1 MDNND
6 FLKIKELKEYL
17 ERLLDKI
24 NQSSNKIESDRD
36 KQENLIANIQPFVNP
51 QEFREYLK
59 PKINR
64 KINFKYYVE
73 SKDKID
79 EKFRNRKLLHFDSK
93 FFTVQYQKGG
103 RVSKYRIDRV
113 VDYK

>member
-1 MDNND
+1 MDNSD
-6 FLKIKELKEYL
+6 FLKIKELKEEL
-17 ERLLDKI
+17 ERLLDKV
-24 NQSSNKIESDRD
+24 NQSSNKIESNRVN
-36 KQENLIANIQPFVNP
+36 QENLVSNIQPFVNP

-113 VDYK
+113 VYYK

>member
-1 MDNND
+1 MNNSD
-6 FLKIKELKEYL
+6 FLKIKELKEEL
-17 ERLLDKI
+17 ERLLDKV
-24 NQSSNKIESDRD
+24 NQSSNKIESNRAN
-36 KQENLIANIQPFVNP
+36 QENLVSNIQPFVNP

-113 VDYK
+113 VYYK

>member
-6 FLKIKELKEYL
+6 FLKIKELKEEL

-36 KQENLIANIQPFVNP
+36 KQENLIANIQQFVNP

>member
-1 MDNND
+1 MDNSD
-6 FLKIKELKEYL
+6 FLKIKELKEEL
-17 ERLLDKI
+17 ERLLDKV
-24 NQSSNKIESDRD
+24 NQSSNEIESNRAN
-36 KQENLIANIQPFVNP
+36 QENLVSNIQPFVNP

-113 VDYK
+113 VYYK

>member
-6 FLKIKELKEYL
+6 FLKIKELKEEL
-17 ERLLDKI
+17 ERLLDKV
-24 NQSSNKIESDRD
+24 NQSSNKIESNRAN
-36 KQENLIANIQPFVNP
+36 QENLVSNIQPFVNP

>member
-1 MDNND
+1 MDNSD
-6 FLKIKELKEYL
+6 FLKIKELKEEL
-17 ERLLDKI
+17 ERLLDKV
-24 NQSSNKIESDRD
+24 NQSSNKIESNRAN
-36 KQENLIANIQPFVNP
+36 QENLVSNIQPFVNP

-73 SKDKID
+73 SKDKND

>member
-1 MDNND
+1 MI
-6 FLKIKELKEYL
+6 FLKITKLKEEL
-17 ERLLDKI
+17 EELLNKVS
-24 NQSSNKIESDRD
+24 QSSHEIKSNRSN
-36 KQENLIANIQPFVNP
+36 QENVISNIQPFVNP

-93 FFTVQYQKGG
+93 FFTVQYQKDG

-113 VDYK
+113 VDYR